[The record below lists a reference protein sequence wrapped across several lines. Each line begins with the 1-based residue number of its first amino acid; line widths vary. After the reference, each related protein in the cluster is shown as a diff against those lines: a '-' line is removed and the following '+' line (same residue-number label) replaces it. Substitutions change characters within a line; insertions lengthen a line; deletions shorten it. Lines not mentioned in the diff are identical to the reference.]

1 MSSTVTAS
9 QRPET
14 RIEIPAEVAAARD
27 LLEEQWLT
35 PQEFAADRTLG
46 WYSRDTLQKAANA
59 NTCGLKDARRERTRK
74 VIAGREQII
83 YEYPKWRIQQFLN
96 YGMDGSP
103 PGPRRRA
110 RRDIRFVGD
119 PTADQLAAMTGM
131 NATQVL
137 HHVNEGD
144 LEAVLH
150 PTEDRILFL
159 DAESAQRWINRQAH
173 RNVKQ

>member
-9 QRPET
+9 QRPEN
-14 RIEIPAEVAAARD
+14 RIEIPPEVAAARD
-27 LLEEQWLT
+27 LLEEEWLT
-35 PQEFAADRTLG
+35 PQEFAADRSLG
-46 WYSRDTLQKAANA
+46 WYSRDLLQKAAGTNA
-59 NTCGLKDARRERTRK
+59 CGLKDTRRERTRK
-74 VIAGREQII
+74 VVAGREQII
-83 YEYPKWRIQQFLN
+83 WEYPKWRIKRLLKH
-96 YGMDGSP
+96 GIDGSP

-110 RRDIRFVGD
+110 RREIRFVGD

-137 HHVNEGD
+137 HHVNDGD

-173 RNVKQ
+173 RNVRT